1 MTKRIISGLLVAATV
16 WAATTAAAQEQ
27 GLYGSVKLLDAQR
40 QLSNM
45 TLTSP
50 RVTYRTQDPKSTH
63 PLNGSLG
70 LGYQYQS
77 PFRIELEYTLPSDA
91 RYVGRWAP
99 FIANDNVLY
108 TRTQRLMLNG
118 YASWPLTQNLS
129 LYGMLGAGV
138 AVTTTSGWQTR
149 PERAFESHRN
159 IRAAYA
165 AGVGA
170 DLRIAEGMHLELGYR
185 QVDLGRISTNP
196 NLFDNRA
203 HARDEQ
209 LKGHLREHNVYLGF
223 RKML

>member
-1 MTKRIISGLLVAATV
+1 MRKRIISSLLL
-16 WAATTAAAQEQ
+16 TAAVTATATAAPRAQ
-27 GLYGSVKLLDAQR
+27 GLYGTIKLFDVDR
-40 QLSNM
+40 QLSDM

-50 RVTYRTQDPKSTH
+50 RVTHRTQDPKSTRS
-63 PLNGSLG
+63 LNGSLG

-77 PFRIELEYTLPSDA
+77 PLRIELEYTLPSDA

-99 FIANDNVLY
+99 FTANDNVLY

-118 YASWPLTQNLS
+118 YASWPLTRNLS

-138 AVTTTSGWQTR
+138 AVTTASGWQTR

-159 IRAAYA
+159 LRAAYA
-165 AGVGA
+165 AGIGA

-185 QVDLGRISTNP
+185 HVDLGRISTNP